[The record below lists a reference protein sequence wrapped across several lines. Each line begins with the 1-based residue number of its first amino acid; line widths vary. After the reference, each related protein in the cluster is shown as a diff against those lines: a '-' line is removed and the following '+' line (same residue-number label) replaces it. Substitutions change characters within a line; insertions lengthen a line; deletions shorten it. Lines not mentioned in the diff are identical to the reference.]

1 MQGSGEIALITG
13 GTRRIGLAIARR
25 LAREGYGLALIYQH
39 DEEAAAAALA
49 ELRPLAPQVV
59 ALRVDVTTAEGAAQ
73 AVRETQQV
81 LGSIEVLVNN
91 VGPFVPGEFMST
103 SADAYRL
110 MVAGNLDSVFHM
122 CQATIPLMRA
132 QGHGCL
138 INLGSL
144 NAEMARG
151 APHAALYH
159 ALKAAVV
166 VLTRSI
172 ARSEGAHG
180 IRANVVN
187 PGMVDT
193 LGAGEAI
200 ERTIPLRRL
209 GEPEDIANAVAW
221 LVGPEASYVTGAV
234 LNVHGGLWA

>member
-1 MQGSGEIALITG
+1 MVEGKVAVVTG

-25 LAREGYGLALIYQH
+25 LAQEGYSLALIYQQ
-39 DEEAAAAALA
+39 DEAAAASALA
-49 ELRPLAPQVV
+49 ELGPIAPQVV
-59 ALRVDVTTAEGAAQ
+59 ALQLDITTPDGAERAI
-73 AVRETQQV
+73 RESQRA
-81 LGSIEVLVNN
+81 LGSVDLLVNN
-91 VGPFVPGEFMST
+91 VGPFVPNTFMET
-103 SADAYRL
+103 SAADYQH

-122 CQATIPLMRA
+122 GQATIPLMRA
-132 QGHGCL
+132 QGGGCL
-138 INLGSL
+138 ITLGSL

-151 APHAALYH
+151 APNAAVYH

-172 ARSEGAHG
+172 ARSEGPHG

-193 LGAGEAI
+193 LGVGEGIIAQ
-200 ERTIPLRRL
+200 IPLRRL
-209 GEPEDIANAVAW
+209 GRAEEIANAIAW
-221 LVGPEASYVTGAV
+221 LASDEASYVNGSV